1 MAQQPI
7 AQEPGAAM
15 AVREAVGIFADERSY
30 HEAIAELLSS
40 GFDHGDISMLAAEK
54 TVQEKLK
61 NTFTQTTDL
70 VDSSERDVK
79 RRHYVAT
86 ASVGDAKGLMIGGLV
101 YVGALAAAGPI
112 ILSGGTLAVGI
123 AAAAAAG
130 GAGGV
135 LGSVL
140 SKWLGDSEGKLIQTQ
155 LENGGLVL
163 WVHTRD
169 AEHER
174 RALEIMRRHAGQ
186 DVHVHSLPVQQ
197 REEAQEAQ
205 FSFQPPLS
213 PN

>member
-1 MAQQPI
+1 MAQQHMPP
-7 AQEPGAAM
+7 ESGAAM
-15 AVREAVGIFADERSY
+15 AVREAVGIFTDERSY
-30 HEAIAELLSS
+30 HQAIDDLLSS

-61 NTFTQTTDL
+61 NSFTQTTDL
-70 VDSSERDVK
+70 ADTTEQDVQ

-86 ASVGDAKGLMIGGLV
+86 ESVGNAKGAMIGGLV
-101 YVGALAAAGPI
+101 YVGALAAAGPV

-140 SKWLGDSEGKLIQTQ
+140 SKWLGDSEGKLIRTQ
-155 LENGGLVL
+155 LENGGLLL

-169 AEHER
+169 VEHER
-174 RALEIMRRHAGQ
+174 RALDIMQRHAGQ
-186 DVHVHSLPVQQ
+186 DVHLHTLPIQ
-197 REEAQEAQ
+197 REAQEEQ
-205 FSFQPPLS
+205 FKFQPPLS
-213 PN
+213 P

>member
-1 MAQQPI
+1 
-7 AQEPGAAM
+7 
-15 AVREAVGIFADERSY
+15 
-30 HEAIAELLSS
+30 
-40 GFDHGDISMLAAEK
+40 MLAAEK

-70 VDSSERDVK
+70 VDSSEQDVK

-86 ASVGDAKGLMIGGLV
+86 ESVGNAKGVMIGGLV
-101 YVGALAAAGPI
+101 YVGALAAAGPVI
-112 ILSGGTLAVGI
+112 MSGGTLAVGI

-155 LENGGLVL
+155 LENGGLLL

-174 RALEIMRRHAGQ
+174 RALEIMQRHAGQ
-186 DVHVHSLPVQQ
+186 DVHVHTLSIQSDQ
-197 REEAQEAQ
+197 AQEAQ
-205 FSFQPPLS
+205 FNFQPPLS
-213 PN
+213 PH

>member
-7 AQEPGAAM
+7 AQEPGSAT
-15 AVREAVGIFADERSY
+15 AVREAVGIFADEHSY
-30 HEAIAELLSS
+30 QKAIDELLSS

-61 NTFTQTTDL
+61 NSFTQTGDL
-70 VDSSERDVK
+70 ADSSEQDVQ

-86 ASVGDAKGLMIGGLV
+86 ESVGNAKGVMIGGLV

-155 LENGGLVL
+155 LENGGLLL

-174 RALEIMRRHAGQ
+174 RALEIMERHAGR
-186 DVHVHSLPVQQ
+186 DVHIHTLPLQQ

-205 FSFQPPLS
+205 FKFQPPLS

>member
-7 AQEPGAAM
+7 AQEPGSAT

-30 HEAIAELLSS
+30 HEAIDELLSS

-70 VDSSERDVK
+70 VDSSEQDVK

-86 ASVGDAKGLMIGGLV
+86 ESVGNAKGVMIGGLV
-101 YVGALAAAGPI
+101 YVGALAAAGPVI
-112 ILSGGTLAVGI
+112 MSGGTLAVGI

-155 LENGGLVL
+155 LENGGLLL

-174 RALEIMRRHAGQ
+174 RALEIMQRHAGQ
-186 DVHVHSLPVQQ
+186 DVHVHTLSIQSDQ
-197 REEAQEAQ
+197 AQEAQ
-205 FSFQPPLS
+205 FNFQPPLS
-213 PN
+213 PH